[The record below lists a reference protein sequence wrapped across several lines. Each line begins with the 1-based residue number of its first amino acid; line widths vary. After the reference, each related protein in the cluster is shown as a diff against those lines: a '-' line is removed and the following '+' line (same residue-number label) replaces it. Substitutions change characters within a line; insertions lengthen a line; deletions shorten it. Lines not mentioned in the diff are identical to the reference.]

1 MSNII
6 NKININGCEYAVG
19 GGGGDREP
27 ILIGLDPVE
36 LKSYTTYL
44 LNAPQGVHFKVINKR
59 TGTTVVD
66 GNSALDIY
74 GMGILTID
82 EHGQVVNNTAN
93 STYSLNW
100 TLYFKGLKGTNSSD
114 DLSVNSIGGRLP
126 LEGFSTMGEAVE
138 AKDIFQFQ
146 IENIKSYTSSTI
158 KTYFRH
164 GPNLLIPLYTLS
176 I

>member
-6 NKININGCEYAVG
+6 NKININGVEYAVG

-59 TGTTVVD
+59 TGSTVVD

-82 EHGQVVNNTAN
+82 ENGLIVGN
-93 STYSLNW
+93 SDRTYSLNW
-100 TLYFKGLKGTNSSD
+100 NLYFKGLKGTSSSD
-114 DLSVNSIGGRLP
+114 GLSVNSIGGVLP
-126 LEGFSTMGEAVE
+126 LNGFSTIGEAAG
-138 AKDIFQFQ
+138 AKDTFKFQ
-146 IENIKSYTSSTI
+146 IENITSYTSSTI
-158 KTYFRH
+158 KTYFRR